1 MQIIMAARRPLTV
14 HEFREALSVIPGDT
28 DWKPARL
35 INDICTTLGCCGSL
49 IIIDEEELTVRF
61 AHHSV
66 KHFFT
71 ESQVIEPTSIQE
83 ADDKMGAII
92 LTYLNYGVFDTHVS
106 RIIAPNIP
114 ASETAASVISSALGQ
129 PSGIAKRIASALLR
143 SRKQITHNVGTTL
156 MEMAF
161 SSRYHSLKAFHFVNY
176 AREYYPHHI
185 STRLITE
192 GCMQNL
198 WYRFLTRDNPEV
210 TWLRCVN
217 PMITTL

>member
-1 MQIIMAARRPLTV
+1 MAARRPLTV

-83 ADDKMGAII
+83 ADGTMGAII
-92 LTYLNYGVFDTHVS
+92 LTYLNYGVFDNQVS
-106 RIIAPNIP
+106 RIVAPNIP
-114 ASETAASVISSALGQ
+114 APEIASGVISSALGES
-129 PSGIAKRIASALLR
+129 SGSANRIASSLLR
-143 SRKQITHNVGTTL
+143 SRKQTTHNVGKALTKV
-156 MEMAF
+156 A
-161 SSRYHSLKAFHFVNY
+161 SSRHRSVEAFHFVNY
-176 AREYYPHHI
+176 AREYYHYHI
-185 STRLITE
+185 QTRPIRN
-192 GCMQNL
+192 GPMKKL
-198 WYRFLTRDNPEV
+198 WYQFLERENSDV
-210 TWLRCVN
+210 S
-217 PMITTL
+217 